1 MTREHEI
8 DVSVVKKRQL
18 NEAKMTPL
26 ELLLNDIW
34 AVRWFCGQR
43 AGLLLQLFVFESTIF
58 SVRVLLETNENR
70 QKEAG
75 IGPF

>member
-18 NEAKMTPL
+18 NEAKMTLL

-34 AVRWFCGQR
+34 AVMVVLWS
-43 AGLLLQLFVFESTIF
+43 AGWPATPTIC
-58 SVRVLLETNENR
+58 V
-70 QKEAG
+70 
-75 IGPF
+75 